1 MPGGQRALSMQPGA
15 GGWVWEREREQQI
28 LQIMSF
34 PSWMDD
40 LVSIQYTQ
48 TPGSGRMEKD
58 NQQLHWWNR
67 VVYTEQLCV
76 KHRVEKE
83 EGLVGTWRLLGSLIL
98 HFCANAAV
106 LPQDVK
112 KKKKALFCHSIMFL
126 GCQWIHWDWGRIGI
140 ELIQP
145 LWMTSPW
152 FLGLRLGRTIG
163 LGLTET
169 SLAHHNLRA
178 TTKAKSHS
186 WQDVSLWD
194 VYDTTVIPKSKLN
207 AL

>member
-98 HFCANAAV
+98 HFCANATV

-112 KKKKALFCHSIMFL
+112 KKKNNALFLSLYYVFGL
-126 GCQWIHWDWGRIGI
+126 SVD
-140 ELIQP
+140 
-145 LWMTSPW
+145 S
-152 FLGLRLGRTIG
+152 LRLGKNWDWIDTA
-163 LGLTET
+163 LVDDLT
-169 SLAHHNLRA
+169 LVFGPWLR
-178 TTKAKSHS
+178 KNYRFRSNRDKFGSPQLEGNH
-186 WQDVSLWD
+186 
-194 VYDTTVIPKSKLN
+194 KG
-207 AL
+207 